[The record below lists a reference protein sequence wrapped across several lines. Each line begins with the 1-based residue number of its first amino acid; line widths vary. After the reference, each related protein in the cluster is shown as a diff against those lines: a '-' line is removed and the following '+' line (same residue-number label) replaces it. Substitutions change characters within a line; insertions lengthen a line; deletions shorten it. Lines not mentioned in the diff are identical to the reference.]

1 MEDIKDINNP
11 LRIEMRRY
19 RSLMEICSL
28 CIVAFA
34 VWSIIK
40 FFLQL
45 MTDPEE
51 IFSAESGSAPLYAK
65 VVTLS
70 VVIILITVD
79 LLIRLYIART
89 ALLVSKDL
97 ISKTR
102 YSVFA
107 VFLIF
112 EGLVG
117 IVLEVKAIINDPSNA
132 LRNIV
137 SIMLEITSLGAV
149 FGLIYAGMKFRKARN
164 SYKQLSQN
172 GQQDDGSLNV

>member
-40 FFLQL
+40 FCLQL

-51 IFSAESGSAPLYAK
+51 IFSVESGSAPLYAK
-65 VVTLS
+65 VLTISIL
-70 VVIILITVD
+70 IILIVVD
-79 LLIRLYIART
+79 LFIRLYIARS

-107 VFLIF
+107 LFLIL

-117 IVLEVKAIINDPSNA
+117 IVLEVKAIIYDPSNA
-132 LRNIV
+132 LSNIV
-137 SIMLEITSLGAV
+137 SIMLEATSLGAV
-149 FGLIYAGMKFRKARN
+149 FGLIYAGLKFRKARN
-164 SYKQLSQN
+164 TYKQLSQN
-172 GQQDDGSLNV
+172 GQQDNGSLND